1 MSNYVLSLIRTWTPV
16 GVGSLLGWL
25 ATHGLN
31 LDPETQAGLIA
42 LLTAVAIAVY
52 YAVVRKLEER
62 WPAIGRIFLGLGAG
76 KTPVYADPAA
86 SVRVDGVE
94 KR

>member
-1 MSNYVLSLIRTWTPV
+1 MSDYILSLIRTWVPI
-16 GVGSLLGWL
+16 GIGSVLGWL
-25 ATHGLN
+25 ATHGLG

-42 LLTAVAIAVY
+42 VLTAVAIGLY

-62 WPAIGRIFLGLGAG
+62 WPKVGQFLLGLGAA

-86 SVRVDGVE
+86 LVRVDGVT